1 MVPFM
6 QSPFIPRNLD
16 NYRYTGNSRMK
27 VQYNDMYF
35 ADNSS
40 SKNSYF
46 RAQPI
51 DPSPPSPDDGEDSD
65 KESVKRYYVSFHLTH
80 FYTQ

>member
-16 NYRYTGNSRMK
+16 CRMK
-27 VQYNDMYF
+27 VQYSDMYF

-40 SKNSYF
+40 SKNLYF

-65 KESVKRYYVSFHLTH
+65 KESVKRYYVSLHLT
-80 FYTQ
+80 QSNKIP